1 LTEILVLLI
10 IFLAFGIRTSWFQT
24 WLAHQAS
31 SYFSKEFGT
40 EVYIEKVDIVF
51 FDEVNIEGVFVEDI
65 QKDTFLYT
73 ELIHADIADWSLSDA
88 FVDISNVELVN
99 GHVHIR
105 KYQGDTTLNFQHI
118 VDYFASDEVDTT
130 SSDFKV
136 GVQKLNL
143 SDIHFIYDDQNADTL
158 ENGMDFSHMDIR
170 HLSGQFSDF
179 SLQGPEIGINLNN
192 LQFEDKSGLKLTKLT
207 TQLSYGPEAIK
218 LNKLHLGL
226 NNSYLLADHLHL
238 KTPNGAADWGDF
250 VHKVRFDANLHKSRL
265 YFSDLAFFVPGIW
278 GMTDYLDIN
287 NIDIKGPIY
296 GMKLKNVDLSMLDNT
311 VIQGDF
317 VVPHMD
323 DIASVSFRE
332 KITLLQTSISDLKK
346 LNLRPVMGKTA
357 HEDLIASLNNYQKA
371 GVIQLKNAY
380 FDGYPT
386 SFVVDGELTSGLGN
400 VSSEYGLQFEVD
412 TTDGL
417 YHYEGSG
424 EESIGRHVIVENLDL
439 GTIAGNSI
447 LGELSGFL
455 RVDGKGFAADDL
467 DVNFTGDISKLGM
480 YGYDYSDIGVNAG
493 NFSRNKFTGE
503 ITVEDD
509 NLALKYN
516 GSVDL
521 NKPMFF
527 DFNVKID
534 SAQLANLNP
543 KQADVYQRFS
553 SEVNVKIHGT
563 SPNQLY
569 GTVEILDLEYD
580 DNKIEFNMDK
590 MVLAITRDPVS
601 DTIILRSPYVDL
613 DLKGKF
619 NLENMTEIM
628 VQQFSY
634 VLGNIVP
641 SHDKSFSSKDF
652 YDLEVRFTDVNSIL
666 QFYDEN
672 IYVAGNSEIRSE
684 FSYTKKDFALDF
696 NSSLI
701 DYHGMEFTDIKLENH
716 FDSTKANIYYEI
728 DHLKLNDS
736 LEVRNVYFDSYIKNN
751 RFITNFGWDGLGE
764 MKPALFAF
772 ETEVTKSKDVLT
784 EFRPSFFFLKEHQY
798 KINPKSKFLWNPD
811 QMVFQDFVIGRGDHY
826 LGLEG
831 KVSKNPDDWLH
842 IKVHDFD
849 LTDLNGVIGP
859 DYEIAGNLNVNG
871 KIGDVYKTIK
881 FEAETDID
889 ELFVNKEEVGD
900 IHLNSRWFQATK
912 SIAVNGDL
920 KRNDLETFTFGGNYF
935 IERKKDNIQIEAKF
949 NETDISFFNAFED
962 PELYTDIEGILD
974 GRLKIRGELNNPVV
988 TGYLDVKKTKLK
1000 VPMFNVYFG
1009 LGGQIKFNDGEII
1022 ADNLTLMD
1030 QEGNPAVIQMQI
1042 YHYDWAD
1049 WNYNIALDM
1058 DVPGVTNKFLAMD
1071 TQYQEG
1077 SYYYGKAYLK
1087 GFVNIFGYGGKTE
1100 IEVDL
1105 STEKGTDLVLPMYG
1119 TAELEENSFV
1129 IFDETFF
1136 LPDSLKNL
1144 DANEEITTI
1153 KRSGM
1158 TLGMDFHV
1166 TKDAEVKIIF
1176 DPLTGD
1182 QIVSKGEGDL
1192 HISMDEYGDLAMRGE
1207 YIIREGEYNMRLNN
1221 LVEEDFVL
1229 EDGSSVQWIGSPYDA
1244 LIAINAIFIRNL
1256 SLADI
1261 MPPEAA
1267 DRGNKKDLVMGY
1279 LQMTNT
1285 LMAPE
1290 LSFDIKAPDADD
1302 LGQKAINGIKA
1313 DQDELNKQFF
1323 ALLVLKRFIPVYG
1336 GSAGGGNVA
1345 LGLIET
1351 QVNSILGGIS
1361 ENYALEAD
1369 LSEGQTTLGV
1379 STQLNDR
1386 TTITTSFGVLSGEDG
1401 EESSG
1406 SSIVGD
1412 VDVEYRLNDDGTFT
1426 MNFFNETN
1434 QSSVTSQGNFTQGVS
1449 LHYQETF
1456 NTTKEFRLLQGFLNI
1471 FRKKENDVNIKKDKK
1486 KNSKWQ
1492 PLPEESTDSTPN

>member
-1 LTEILVLLI
+1 LLL

-40 EVYIEKVDIVF
+40 EVYIDKVDIVF
-51 FDEVNIEGVFVEDI
+51 FDEVNIEGVFIEDI

-88 FVDISNVELVN
+88 FVDVSNVELVN
-99 GHVHIR
+99 GHIHMR
-105 KYQGDTTLNFQHI
+105 KYEGDTTLNFQHI

-130 SSDFKV
+130 SSEFKV
-136 GVQKLNL
+136 GVQQLNL
-143 SDIHFIYDDQNADTL
+143 TDIHFIFDDQNADTL

-170 HLSGQFSDF
+170 HLSGQFSNF
-179 SLQGPEIGINLNN
+179 SLQGPEIGITLND
-192 LQFEDKSGLKLTKLT
+192 LQFEDKSGLKLTKLST
-207 TQLSYGPEAIK
+207 DLSYGPEAIE
-218 LNKLHLGL
+218 LNKLHIGL
-226 NNSYLLADHLHL
+226 NNSYLLADYFKL
-238 KTPNGAADWGDF
+238 KTPNGAKDWADF

-265 YFSDLAFFVPGIW
+265 YFADLAFFVPDIW

-323 DIASVSFRE
+323 DIASVAFRE
-332 KITLLQTSISDLKK
+332 KITLLRTSISDLKK

-380 FDGYPT
+380 FDGFLT
-386 SFVVDGELTSGLGN
+386 NFVVDGELTSGLGN
-400 VSSEYGLQFEVD
+400 VSSEYGLQFAVNED
-412 TTDGL
+412 DGL
-417 YHYEGSG
+417 YHYKGSG
-424 EESIGRHVIVENLDL
+424 EESLGRHVIVENIDL
-439 GTIAGNSI
+439 GTIAGNSM
-447 LGELSGFL
+447 LGELSGYL
-455 RVDGKGFAADDL
+455 KVDGKGFAADDL
-467 DVNFTGDISKLGM
+467 DVNFSGDISKLGM
-480 YGYDYSDIGVNAG
+480 YGYDYNDIGVNSG

-521 NKPMFF
+521 NTPMYF

-563 SPNQLY
+563 SPNELY

-580 DNKIEFNMDK
+580 DDKIEFTMDK
-590 MVLAITRDPVS
+590 MVLAVTRDPIS

-613 DLKGKF
+613 DLDGKF
-619 NLENMTEIM
+619 NLEDMTEVM

-634 VLGNIVP
+634 VLNNIVP
-641 SHDKSFSSKDF
+641 SHDKSFNSKDF
-652 YDLEVRFTDVNSIL
+652 FNLEVRLTDVNSIL

-672 IYVAGNSEIRSE
+672 IYVAGNSIIRSE
-684 FSYTKKDFALDF
+684 FNYAHKDLVLDF

-701 DYHGMEFTDIKLENH
+701 DYHGTEFTDIKLENH

-728 DHLKLNDS
+728 DHLQLHDS
-736 LEVRNVYFDSYIKNN
+736 LAIRNVYFDSYIKNN
-751 RFITNFGWDGLGE
+751 RFITNFGWDGIGE
-764 MKPALFAF
+764 VKPALFAF
-772 ETEVTKSKDVLT
+772 ETEVTKSKDILT

-811 QMVFQDFVIGRGDHY
+811 QMVFQNFVIGRGDHY

-831 KVSKNPDDWLH
+831 KVSKNPDDWLYV
-842 IKVHDFD
+842 KVHDFN

-859 DYEIAGNLNVNG
+859 DFEIAGNLNVDG
-871 KIGDVYKTIK
+871 KVGDVYKTIK
-881 FEAETDID
+881 FEAKTNID
-889 ELFVNKEEVGD
+889 DLVVNKEDVGD
-900 IHLNSRWFQATK
+900 VFLNSRWFQATK

-920 KRNDLETFTFGGNYF
+920 KRNDLETFTFGGKYY

-949 NETDISFFNAFED
+949 NQTDISFFNAFED

-974 GRLKIRGELNNPVV
+974 GRLQIRGELNNPIV
-988 TGYLDVKKTKLK
+988 TGHLDVVKAKLK
-1000 VPMFNVYFG
+1000 VPMFNVFFG
-1009 LGGQIKFNDGEII
+1009 LGGQINFNDGEII
-1022 ADNLTLMD
+1022 ADKLILMD
-1030 QEGNPAVIQMQI
+1030 QEGKPAVVQMQI

-1049 WNYNIALDM
+1049 WNYNILLDM
-1058 DVPGVTNKFLAMD
+1058 DVPGVTDKFLAMD
-1071 TQYQEG
+1071 TKYQEG
-1077 SYYYGKAYLK
+1077 SYYYGKAYLA

-1105 STEKGTDLVLPMYG
+1105 STKKGTDLVLPMYG
-1119 TAELEENSFV
+1119 TSELEENSFV

-1136 LPDSLKNL
+1136 LPDSLKNIE
-1144 DANEEITTI
+1144 ANEEITTV

-1158 TLGMDFHV
+1158 TLSMDFHV

-1192 HISMDEYGDLAMRGE
+1192 HIGMDEYGELDMRGE
-1207 YIIREGEYNMRLNN
+1207 YIIREGAYNMRLNN

-1229 EDGSSVQWIGSPYDA
+1229 EDGSSVQWTGSPYDA

-1261 MPPEAA
+1261 MPPEAP
-1267 DRGNKKDLVMGY
+1267 DRGNKKDEIMGY

-1285 LMAPE
+1285 LMSPE

-1323 ALLVLKRFIPVYG
+1323 ALLVLKRFIPMYG

-1345 LGLIET
+1345 LGLLET

-1361 ENYALEAD
+1361 ETYALEAD

-1379 STQLNDR
+1379 STQLNER

-1401 EESSG
+1401 EKSSG

-1434 QSSVTSQGNFTQGVS
+1434 QSSVTSQGHFTQGVS

-1471 FRKKENDVNIKKDKK
+1471 FRKKENDVDIKKDKK

-1492 PLPEESTDSTPN
+1492 PLPEESTDTTPN